1 MIAVEADLGVVERLL
16 YLSSEACIGE
26 KAATFA
32 CFNEHRNITVAGSTS
47 AIELAAR
54 LAANDLAFS

>member
-16 YLSSEACIGE
+16 FLSSEACIGE

-32 CFNEHRNITVAGSTS
+32 CFNEHMNFTVARSTS
-47 AIELAAR
+47 AIELAA
-54 LAANDLAFS
+54 